1 MANVHR
7 PTSTVPT
14 AAGGAALVGVLALA
28 CVALASWA
36 MWTMLGAAFASDWLQ
51 VALTLMLWTAAV
63 GAARVSWYSATGS
76 PSARSSRST
85 SRAKEQRG
93 TDHEHWSVTAASGRS
108 FGH

>member
-1 MANVHR
+1 MANIR
-7 PTSTVPT
+7 GTTSTILNAST
-14 AAGGAALVGVLALA
+14 TSAGLLAFSVY
-28 CVALASWA
+28 VALAFWA
-36 MWTMLGAAFASDWLQ
+36 LWTMLGAAFGSEWFQ

-63 GAARVSWYSATGS
+63 GAARVSWYSATRS

-93 TDHEHWSVTAASGRS
+93 TDHEHCSVTAASGLS